1 MHERITEYQK
11 WVPVA
16 AGESGHFALP
26 LLFTANEKQSKGQEK
41 SGWITKKVKKISE
54 PKVSKVLKMSEKCKT
69 WLRRRARSSAEGL
82 DGG

>member
-26 LLFTANEKQSKGQEK
+26 LLFTANEKQLQGQETI
-41 SGWITKKVKKISE
+41 GWITKKRKKNLNQKSQ
-54 PKVSKVLKMSEKCKT
+54 KF
-69 WLRRRARSSAEGL
+69 
-82 DGG
+82 

>member
-26 LLFTANEKQSKGQEK
+26 LLFTANEKQLQGQER
-41 SGWITKKVKKISE
+41 SGWITKKVKKYQDQKSQ
-54 PKVSKVLKMSEKCKT
+54 KF
-69 WLRRRARSSAEGL
+69 
-82 DGG
+82 